1 MNFGFFY
8 PRVLIFVLAGAAV
21 VFASCDSKPEH
32 PDGNTINY
40 SGALNIADQV
50 ANDLIQDDSHDLF
63 KVLDEGFTTRVNN
76 VDELEKVLQA
86 MYKQYGKPTF
96 VQLKASQTGYRADG
110 PHERPRRSFWY
121 ACGTTKYPI
130 GQYFVKVEVV
140 PALDYDRLVT
150 SGFGIID
157 YPQGVPDYLK

>member
-1 MNFGFFY
+1 MNSRFFY
-8 PRVLIFVLAGAAV
+8 PRVLLSILTAVLALSV
-21 VFASCDSKPEH
+21 SCGPRSEH

-40 SGALNIADQV
+40 SGALNISDQV

-63 KVLDEGFTTRVNN
+63 KVLDEGFTTRVNS
-76 VDELEKVLQA
+76 VEELEKVLQT

-96 VQLKASQTGYRADG
+96 VQLKASQAGYRADG

-121 ACGTTKYPI
+121 ACATTKYQI
-130 GQYFVKVEVV
+130 GQYFIKVEVV

-157 YPQGVPDYLK
+157 YPQGVPNYLK